1 MSEETCPLCPNGLFT
16 ATTQT
21 INWIQCTICE
31 SWFHNSCLQL
41 SLSDSK
47 KISSFHCPNCSKL
60 KGPSILRRVSSR
72 TRHTID
78 YVALND
84 GDLESVILDQHPHVA
99 DFLQWENPKQEINEI
114 KGVELQGKL
123 TRPTKINSRDTK
135 GLGMVIPD
143 GITVDDVVES
153 LGIDHPIEIMDVL
166 TQNGIKGSWSLGS
179 WRDYFKS
186 NKTERER
193 ILNVLSLEISK
204 SELGQSIKRPKYVED
219 VDLVDKVWPQ
229 ELKMEKPMVQKYC
242 LMGVEKSFTDFHL
255 DFAGTS
261 VYYTVLA
268 GFKTFIFF
276 PPTELNLKKYKT
288 WIRSQTKQFLGNLG
302 LEQGLKISLTK
313 GDVLIIPSGWI
324 HAVYTPVDT
333 LVIGG
338 NFLTSFNLKEQFKII
353 DIEIETKVDKKFK
366 FPQFGKLMWFTSRAV
381 LDGELELDDENL
393 KELHNYLQKQCDLMK
408 QGSKMERIIKDSVP
422 YKYVG
427 KPLDFLQKF
436 QNFIEAQR
444 STTLKREHEDNEVMK
459 TKKMKHE

>member
-1 MSEETCPLCPNGLFT
+1 MSEETCPLCPNGQFT

-47 KISSFHCPNCSKL
+47 KFHHSIVPIVQSSKDPL
-60 KGPSILRRVSSR
+60 SSEGL
-72 TRHTID
+72 
-78 YVALND
+78 VL
-84 GDLESVILDQHPHVA
+84 
-99 DFLQWENPKQEINEI
+99 EINEI

-143 GITVDDVVES
+143 
-153 LGIDHPIEIMDVL
+153 
-166 TQNGIKGSWSLGS
+166 GSWSLGS

-229 ELKMEKPMVQKYC
+229 ELGMEKPMVQKYC

-261 VYYTVLA
+261 VYYTVLS

-302 LEQGLKISLTK
+302 LEHGLKISLTK

-393 KELHNYLQKQCDLMK
+393 KELQRYLQKQCDLMK

-427 KPLDFLQKF
+427 KPLEFLQKF

-444 STTLKREHEDNEVMK
+444 STTLKREHEDNEVTK